1 MGLRPTTLNIFSN
14 GGLMNFHHILIAS
27 ALLCFGTVVHAQ
39 GWSPQKNV
47 EIVVPSAPGGTNDK
61 LARQVERTLA
71 TAKFVNTSLT
81 VVHKSG
87 AGGQLAYAY
96 LGPHAGDPHYLLI
109 VAPTLLTAHI
119 TGMSKLNYTDFTP
132 IASIFN
138 DHMVLAV
145 NAASAVKVGKDL
157 VARLRA
163 DPQSMTFG
171 FTSALG
177 NHHHIAAGLFMKGI
191 GAAARELKPVVF
203 KGSAEAVT
211 ALLGNHIE
219 FVSTGAAN
227 AVPHATTGKL
237 RIVGVSAGQRMPGAM
252 ASVPTWKEQ
261 GVDLVYGSWRAILC
275 PKGISPE
282 QVAYWENALR
292 RASETTEWK
301 AELERYYWSDYF
313 MTGAVLRKNL
323 EKEYADSRS
332 VLVDVGLVRQQP

>member
-1 MGLRPTTLNIFSN
+1 MKFYRMLLVST
-14 GGLMNFHHILIAS
+14 
-27 ALLCFGTVVHAQ
+27 LLCFGAAVHAQ
-39 GWSPQKNV
+39 SWSPQKNV
-47 EIVVPSAPGGTNDK
+47 EIVVPAAPGGTNDK
-61 LARQVERTLA
+61 LARQIERTLT
-71 TAKFVNTSLT
+71 TAKLVNTSLT
-81 VVHKSG
+81 VVHKAG

-119 TGMSKLNYTDFTP
+119 TGMSKLNYPDFTP

-145 NAASAVKVGKDL
+145 NAASAVKSGKDL
-157 VARLRA
+157 IARMRT
-163 DPQSMTFG
+163 DRQSMTFG
-171 FTSALG
+171 FASALG

-191 GAAARELKPVVF
+191 GAGVRELKPVVF

-227 AVPHATTGKL
+227 AAPHAATGKL
-237 RIVGVSAGQRMPGAM
+237 RIVGVSAPQRLPGLM
-252 ASVPTWKEQ
+252 AGVATWKEQ
-261 GVDLVYGSWRAILC
+261 GVDLVYGSWRIVLG

-292 RASETTEWK
+292 RVSETAEWK

-313 MTGAVLRKNL
+313 VAGTALRKNL
-323 EKEYADSRS
+323 EKEYADMKS
-332 VLVDVGLVRQQP
+332 VLVELGLVRQQP

>member
-1 MGLRPTTLNIFSN
+1 MKI
-14 GGLMNFHHILIAS
+14 HH
-27 ALLCFGTVVHAQ
+27 LLCASTLLCLGAAAHAQ

-47 EIVVPSAPGGTNDK
+47 EIIVPSAPGGTNDK

-71 TAKFVNTSLT
+71 TGKLVSSTLT

-96 LGPHAGDPHYLLI
+96 LNPHAGDPHYLLI
-109 VAPTLLTAHI
+109 VAPTLITAHM

-138 DHMVLAV
+138 DHMVFAV
-145 NAASAVKVGKDL
+145 NASSAIKTGKDL
-157 VARLRA
+157 IATMRA
-163 DPQSMTFG
+163 EPQRMSFG

-177 NHHHIAAGLFMKGI
+177 NHHHIAAGLFMKSI
-191 GAAARELKPVVF
+191 GGAARELKPVVF

-227 AVPHATTGKL
+227 AVPHAATGKL
-237 RIVGVSAGQRMPGAM
+237 RILGVSAGQRLPGAM
-252 ASVPTWKEQ
+252 AGVPTWKEQ
-261 GVDLVYGSWRAILC
+261 GVDLVYGSWRTILG

-282 QVAYWENALR
+282 QTAFWENALR
-292 RASETTEWK
+292 KASETPEWK

-313 MTGAVLRKNL
+313 VTGAALRKNL
-323 EKEYADSRS
+323 EKEYADSKS
-332 VLVDVGLVRQQP
+332 VLVDVGLIRQ